1 MCCIQEPIEESV
13 SMSVGYPRLI
23 NFSIDAYRG
32 HCLMSITGYV
42 TMTLQQI
49 FRGMSWNLQIIK
61 CSFCHS
67 LSDKHAVILSFSLS
81 SLPLCPWQLSADW
94 LCLVL
99 PVPGHQGNH
108 ILNTSV
114 AGHCQGSQ
122 DLRVYVKELLLDK
135 HTCSCI
141 PNVPEEF
148 LLPF

>member
-13 SMSVGYPRLI
+13 STSVGYPRLI
-23 NFSIDAYRG
+23 NFSIDAYHG

-42 TMTLQQI
+42 MMTLLQI
-49 FRGMSWNLQIIK
+49 FRGMSWNLLE
-61 CSFCHS
+61 CSFCHW
-67 LSDKHAVILSFSLS
+67 LADKHTVILSFSLS

-114 AGHCQGSQ
+114 AGHCKSSQ

-135 HTCSCI
+135 HTSSCI
-141 PNVPEEF
+141 PDVSVEF